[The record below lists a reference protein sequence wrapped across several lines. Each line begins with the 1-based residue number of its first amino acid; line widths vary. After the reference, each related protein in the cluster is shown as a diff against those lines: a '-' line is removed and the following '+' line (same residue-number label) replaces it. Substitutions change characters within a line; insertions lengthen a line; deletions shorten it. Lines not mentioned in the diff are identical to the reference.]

1 MATAQIQERKSVA
14 DINIVQEHTLTPQKA
29 REAAQQV
36 ADKLAQEFDLAYQWE
51 GDVLR
56 FERSGVAGALTL
68 DQHQARMSLKLG
80 FLYSAFA
87 TVIQSKATEKMRKV
101 FSGAQAA

>member
-1 MATAQIQERKSVA
+1 MA
-14 DINIVQEHTLTPQKA
+14 DINIVQEHTLTPLKA

-56 FERSGVAGALTL
+56 FERSGVSGSLTL
-68 DQHQARMSLKLG
+68 LPEEARLHIALG
-80 FLYSAFA
+80 FLFSAFSSQIEA
-87 TVIQSKATEKMRKV
+87 KVADKMRRV
-101 FSGAQAA
+101 FTAA